1 MLAVEREL
9 ANANV
14 PPGAQLRIVY
24 QLPDKL
30 AGRFDFDRAFDVH
43 PKSSYVNRRAIRRNS
58 IVTAHP
64 SDYQPVDRIGRR
76 AGFAGE
82 AAGHLAVDHARPP
95 NALHSAH
102 SGRGML

>member
-1 MLAVEREL
+1 
-9 ANANV
+9 
-14 PPGAQLRIVY
+14 
-24 QLPDKL
+24 
-30 AGRFDFDRAFDVH
+30 
-43 PKSSYVNRRAIRRNS
+43 
-58 IVTAHP
+58 
-64 SDYQPVDRIGRR
+64 VDRIGRR